1 VANFINTQPYIKM
14 SKILIVAEVKNGEI
28 KKNTLELLSF
38 AKSQGLETDAVLSGS
53 GIAEQADVLAGQGAS
68 TVYLAD
74 DASLEIYNTEQYT
87 SLVTDAVQ
95 QSGATQVWLSSSEL
109 GRDLCPRLAA
119 RHGVGAL
126 SDVTQFEVN
135 ADQITAQRPCMSTKV
150 IQKCQF
156 SKDGLRVI
164 SIRSG
169 FFAAEETSPTTA
181 NTVTLSIP
189 VGHAKIKVKEVQVE
203 VSDEIELN
211 EASIIVSA
219 GRGVGGTEGCDFVKP
234 LATELGAAFGASRA
248 VCDAGWLPH
257 KHQVGQ
263 TGTMVTPDFYFALGI
278 SGAIQHLAGMSGSKV
293 IVAVN
298 KDPDAPIFKVT
309 DYGIV
314 GDLFKAVPV
323 LREEVA
329 KIKT

>member
-1 VANFINTQPYIKM
+1 M

-38 AKSQGLETDAVLSGS
+38 AKSQGLENEAVLIGS
-53 GIAEQADVLAGQGAS
+53 GVSGQADILAGQGAS
-68 TVYLAD
+68 TVYLGD
-74 DASLEIYNTEQYT
+74 DPSLEIYNTEQYT
-87 SLVTDAVQ
+87 ALVSDAIL
-95 QSGATQVWLSSSEL
+95 QSGATQVWLSSSEM
-109 GRDLCPRLAA
+109 GRDLTPRVAA
-119 RHGVGAL
+119 RQSVGAL
-126 SDVTQFEVN
+126 SDVTQLEISG
-135 ADQITAQRPCMSTKV
+135 DEITVYRPCMSTKV
-150 IQKCQF
+150 IQKCKF

-169 FFAAEETSPTTA
+169 FFTADETSQATA
-181 NTVTLSIP
+181 KTVSLSIP
-189 VGHAKIKVKEVQVE
+189 EGHTKLKVKEVQVE
-203 VSDEIELN
+203 VSDEVELN
-211 EASIIVSA
+211 EASIVVSA

-234 LATELGAAFGASRA
+234 LATDIGAAFGASRA

-293 IVAVN
+293 IIAVN
-298 KDPDAPIFKVT
+298 KDPDAPIFKVA

-323 LREEVA
+323 LREEVQKLKA
-329 KIKT
+329 

>member
-1 VANFINTQPYIKM
+1 MI
-14 SKILIVAEVKNGEI
+14 
-28 KKNTLELLSF
+28 
-38 AKSQGLETDAVLSGS
+38 DAL
-53 GIAEQADVLAGQGAS
+53 
-68 TVYLAD
+68 
-74 DASLEIYNTEQYT
+74 
-87 SLVTDAVQ
+87 Q
-95 QSGATQVWLSSSEL
+95 QSQATQVWLTSSEM
-109 GRDLCPRLAA
+109 GRDLTPRVAA
-119 RHGVGAL
+119 RQGVGAL
-126 SDVTQFEVN
+126 SDVTQLEINV
-135 ADQITAQRPCMSTKV
+135 DEITAFRPCMATKAV
-150 IQKCQF
+150 QKCEF

-169 FFAAEETSPTTA
+169 IFSAEETAPAPA

-189 VGHAKIKVKEVQVE
+189 EGHSQLKVREVQVE
-203 VSDEIELN
+203 ESDEVELN

-219 GRGVGGTEGCDFVKP
+219 GRGVGGVEGCEFVRP
-234 LATELGAAFGASRA
+234 LANELGAAFGASRA

-263 TGTMVTPDFYFALGI
+263 TGTMVNPDFYFALGI

-298 KDPDAPIFKVT
+298 KDPDAPIFKVA

-323 LREEVA
+323 LREEVG
-329 KIKT
+329 KLKG

>member
-1 VANFINTQPYIKM
+1 M

-38 AKSQGLETDAVLSGS
+38 AKSQGLENEAVLIGS
-53 GIAEQADVLAGQGAS
+53 GVSGQADILAGQGAS
-68 TVYLAD
+68 TVYLGD
-74 DASLEIYNTEQYT
+74 DPSLEIYNTEQYT
-87 SLVTDAVQ
+87 ALVSDAIL
-95 QSGATQVWLSSSEL
+95 QSGATQVWLSSSEM
-109 GRDLCPRLAA
+109 GRDLTPRVAA
-119 RHGVGAL
+119 RQSVGAL
-126 SDVTQFEVN
+126 SDVTQLEVSG
-135 ADQITAQRPCMSTKV
+135 DEITAYRPCMSTKV
-150 IQKCQF
+150 IQKCKF

-169 FFAAEETSPTTA
+169 FFTADETSPATA
-181 NTVTLSIP
+181 KTVSLSIP
-189 VGHAKIKVKEVQVE
+189 EGHSKLKVKEVQVE
-203 VSDEIELN
+203 VSDEVELN
-211 EASIIVSA
+211 EARIVVSA

-234 LATELGAAFGASRA
+234 LAADLGAAFGASRA
-248 VCDAGWLPH
+248 VCDAGWLPP

-293 IVAVN
+293 IIAIN
-298 KDPDAPIFKVT
+298 KDPDAPIFKVA

-323 LREEVA
+323 LREEVQKLKA
-329 KIKT
+329 

>member
-1 VANFINTQPYIKM
+1 M

-38 AKSQGLETDAVLSGS
+38 AKSQGLENEAVLIGS
-53 GIAEQADVLAGQGAS
+53 GVSGQADILAGQGAS
-68 TVYLAD
+68 TVYLGD
-74 DASLEIYNTEQYT
+74 DPSLEIYNTEQYT
-87 SLVTDAVQ
+87 ALVSDAIL
-95 QSGATQVWLSSSEL
+95 QSGATQVWLSSSEM
-109 GRDLCPRLAA
+109 GRDLTPRVAA
-119 RHGVGAL
+119 RQSVGAL
-126 SDVTQFEVN
+126 SDVTQLEISGEE
-135 ADQITAQRPCMSTKV
+135 ITAYRPCMSTKV
-150 IQKCQF
+150 IQKCKF

-169 FFAAEETSPTTA
+169 FFTADETSPATA
-181 NTVTLSIP
+181 KTVSLSIP
-189 VGHAKIKVKEVQVE
+189 EGHSKLKVKEVQVE
-203 VSDEIELN
+203 VSDEVELN
-211 EASIIVSA
+211 EARIVVSA

-234 LATELGAAFGASRA
+234 LATDLGAAFGASRA

-293 IVAVN
+293 IIAVN
-298 KDPDAPIFKVT
+298 KDPDAPIFKVA

-323 LREEVA
+323 LREEVQ
-329 KIKT
+329 KLKT

>member
-1 VANFINTQPYIKM
+1 M

-38 AKSQGLETDAVLSGS
+38 AKSQGLENEAVLIGS
-53 GIAEQADVLAGQGAS
+53 GVSGQADILAGQGAS
-68 TVYLAD
+68 TVYLGD
-74 DASLEIYNTEQYT
+74 DPSLEIYNTEQYT
-87 SLVTDAVQ
+87 ALVSDAIL
-95 QSGATQVWLSSSEL
+95 QSSATQVWLSSSEL
-109 GRDLCPRLAA
+109 GRDLTPRVAA
-119 RHGVGAL
+119 RQSVGAL
-126 SDVTQFEVN
+126 SDVTQLEISG
-135 ADQITAQRPCMSTKV
+135 DEITAYRPCMSTKV
-150 IQKCQF
+150 IQKCKF

-169 FFAAEETSPTTA
+169 FFTADETSPATA
-181 NTVTLSIP
+181 KTVSLSIP
-189 VGHAKIKVKEVQVE
+189 EGHSKLKVKEVQVE
-203 VSDEIELN
+203 VSDEVELN
-211 EASIIVSA
+211 EARIVVSA

-234 LATELGAAFGASRA
+234 LATDLGAAFGASRA

-293 IVAVN
+293 IIAVN
-298 KDPDAPIFKVT
+298 KDPDAPIFKVA

-323 LREEVA
+323 LREEVQKLKA
-329 KIKT
+329 

>member
-1 VANFINTQPYIKM
+1 M

-38 AKSQGLETDAVLSGS
+38 AKSQGLENEAVLIGS
-53 GIAEQADVLAGQGAS
+53 GVSGQADILAGQGAS
-68 TVYLAD
+68 TVYLGD
-74 DASLEIYNTEQYT
+74 DPSLEIYNTEQYT
-87 SLVTDAVQ
+87 ALVSDAIL
-95 QSGATQVWLSSSEL
+95 QSGATQVWLSSSEM
-109 GRDLCPRLAA
+109 GRDLTPRVAA
-119 RHGVGAL
+119 RQSVGAL
-126 SDVTQFEVN
+126 SDVTQLEISG
-135 ADQITAQRPCMSTKV
+135 DEITAYRPCMSTKV
-150 IQKCQF
+150 IQKCKF

-169 FFAAEETSPTTA
+169 FFTADETSPATA
-181 NTVTLSIP
+181 KTVSLSIP
-189 VGHAKIKVKEVQVE
+189 EGHSKLKVKEVQVE
-203 VSDEIELN
+203 VSDEVELN
-211 EASIIVSA
+211 EARIVVSA

-234 LATELGAAFGASRA
+234 LAADLGAAFGASRA

-293 IVAVN
+293 IIAVN
-298 KDPDAPIFKVT
+298 KDPDAPIFKVA

-323 LREEVA
+323 LREEVQKLKA
-329 KIKT
+329 

>member
-1 VANFINTQPYIKM
+1 MT
-14 SKILIVAEVKNGEI
+14 KILIIAEVKNGEI

-38 AKSQGLETDAVLSGS
+38 AKSQGIESDAVLSGS
-53 GIAEQADVLAGQGAS
+53 GVARQANVLAGQGAS

-74 DASLEIYNTEQYT
+74 DESLEIYNTEQYT
-87 SLVTDAVQ
+87 CLVTDALK

-109 GRDLCPRLAA
+109 GRDLTPRLAA
-119 RHGVGAL
+119 RHNVGAL
-126 SDVTQFEVN
+126 SDVTQLEVN
-135 ADQITAQRPCMSTKV
+135 GDDITAERPCMSTKV
-150 IQKCQF
+150 MQTCQF
-156 SKDGLRVI
+156 SKEGLRII

-169 FFAAEETSPTTA
+169 FFLAEQTSPVEA

-189 VGHAKIKVKEVQVE
+189 EGHTKLKVKEVQFE
-203 VSDEIELN
+203 VSDEVELN
-211 EASIIVSA
+211 EASIIISA
-219 GRGVGGTEGCDFVKP
+219 GRGTGGTEGCDFVKP

-263 TGTMVTPDFYFALGI
+263 TGTMVNPDFYFALGI

-298 KDPDAPIFKVT
+298 KDPDAPIFKVA

-323 LREEVA
+323 FREEIG
-329 KIKT
+329 KIKS

>member
-1 VANFINTQPYIKM
+1 M
-14 SKILIVAEVKNGEI
+14 SKILIIAEVKNGEI

-38 AKSQGLETDAVLSGS
+38 AKSQGFENEAVLIGS
-53 GIAEQADVLAGQGAS
+53 GVSGQADILAGQGTS
-68 TVYLAD
+68 TVYLGD
-74 DASLEIYNTEQYT
+74 DPSLEIYNTEQYT
-87 SLVTDAVQ
+87 ALVSDAIL
-95 QSGATQVWLSSSEL
+95 QSGATQVWLSSSEM
-109 GRDLCPRLAA
+109 GRDLTPRVAA
-119 RHGVGAL
+119 RQSVGAL
-126 SDVTQFEVN
+126 SDVTQLEISG
-135 ADQITAQRPCMSTKV
+135 DEITAYRPCLSTKV
-150 IQKCQF
+150 IQKCKF

-169 FFAAEETSPTTA
+169 FFTADETSPATA
-181 NTVTLSIP
+181 KTVSLSIP
-189 VGHAKIKVKEVQVE
+189 EGHSKLKVKEVQVE
-203 VSDEIELN
+203 VSDEVELN
-211 EASIIVSA
+211 EASIVVSA

-234 LATELGAAFGASRA
+234 LATDLGAAFGASRA

-263 TGTMVTPDFYFALGI
+263 TGTMVTPNFYFALGI

-298 KDPDAPIFKVT
+298 KDPDAPIFKVA

-323 LREEVA
+323 LREEVQKLKA
-329 KIKT
+329 

>member
-1 VANFINTQPYIKM
+1 M

-38 AKSQGLETDAVLSGS
+38 AKAQGLEADTVLNGS
-53 GIAEQADVLAGQGAS
+53 GISGQADVLAGQGAS

-87 SLVTDAVQ
+87 ALVADALQ
-95 QSGATQVWLSSSEL
+95 QSGATQIWLSSSEL
-109 GRDLCPRLAA
+109 GRDLAPRVAA
-119 RHGVGAL
+119 RLGVGAL
-126 SDVTQFEVN
+126 SDVTELEVN
-135 ADQITAQRPCMSTKV
+135 GDEITASRPCLSTKV
-150 IQKCQF
+150 VQKCKF

-169 FFAAEETSPTTA
+169 FFPAEDNTPAAA
-181 NTVTLSIP
+181 NTVSLSIAATHP
-189 VGHAKIKVKEVQVE
+189 QLKVKEVQVE
-203 VSDEIELN
+203 VSDEVELN
-211 EASIIVSA
+211 EASIVVSA

-248 VCDAGWLPH
+248 VCDAGWMPH

-298 KDPDAPIFKVT
+298 KDPDAPIFKVA

-314 GDLFKAVPV
+314 GDLFKAVPAFRDEIGKV
-323 LREEVA
+323 
-329 KIKT
+329 KN

>member
-1 VANFINTQPYIKM
+1 M

-38 AKSQGLETDAVLSGS
+38 AKSQGFENEAVLIGS
-53 GIAEQADVLAGQGAS
+53 GVSGQADILAGQGAS
-68 TVYLAD
+68 TVYLGD
-74 DASLEIYNTEQYT
+74 DPSLEIYNTEQYT
-87 SLVTDAVQ
+87 ALVSDAIL

-109 GRDLCPRLAA
+109 GRNLTPRVAA
-119 RHGVGAL
+119 RQSVGAL
-126 SDVTQFEVN
+126 SDVTQLEISG
-135 ADQITAQRPCMSTKV
+135 DEITAYRPCMSTKV
-150 IQKCQF
+150 IQKCKF

-169 FFAAEETSPTTA
+169 FFTADETSPATA
-181 NTVTLSIP
+181 KTVPLSIP
-189 VGHAKIKVKEVQVE
+189 EGHSKLKVKEVQVE
-203 VSDEIELN
+203 VSDEVELN
-211 EASIIVSA
+211 EARIVVSA

-234 LATELGAAFGASRA
+234 LASDLGAAFGASRA

-293 IVAVN
+293 IIAVN
-298 KDPDAPIFKVT
+298 KDPDAPIFKVA

-323 LREEVA
+323 LREEA
-329 KIKT
+329 QKLKA

>member
-1 VANFINTQPYIKM
+1 M

-38 AKSQGLETDAVLSGS
+38 VKSQGLENEAVLIGS
-53 GIAEQADVLAGQGAS
+53 GVSGQADILAGQGAS
-68 TVYLAD
+68 TVYLGD
-74 DASLEIYNTEQYT
+74 DPSLEIYNTEQYT
-87 SLVTDAVQ
+87 ALVSDAIL
-95 QSGATQVWLSSSEL
+95 QSGATQVWLSSSEM
-109 GRDLCPRLAA
+109 GRDLTPRVAA
-119 RHGVGAL
+119 RQSVGAL
-126 SDVTQFEVN
+126 SDVTQLEVSG
-135 ADQITAQRPCMSTKV
+135 DEITAYRPCMSTKV
-150 IQKCQF
+150 IQKCKF

-169 FFAAEETSPTTA
+169 FFTADETSPATA
-181 NTVTLSIP
+181 KTVSLSIP
-189 VGHAKIKVKEVQVE
+189 EGHSKLKVKLVQVE
-203 VSDEIELN
+203 VSDEVELN
-211 EASIIVSA
+211 EARIVVSA

-234 LATELGAAFGASRA
+234 LATDLGAAFGASRA

-293 IVAVN
+293 IIAIN
-298 KDPDAPIFKVT
+298 KDPDAPIFKVA

-323 LREEVA
+323 LREEVQKLKA
-329 KIKT
+329 

>member
-1 VANFINTQPYIKM
+1 M

-38 AKSQGLETDAVLSGS
+38 AKSQGLENEAVLIGS
-53 GIAEQADVLAGQGAS
+53 GVSGQADILAGQGAS
-68 TVYLAD
+68 TVYLGD
-74 DASLEIYNTEQYT
+74 DPSLEIYNTEQYT
-87 SLVTDAVQ
+87 ALVSDAIL

-109 GRDLCPRLAA
+109 GRDLTPRVAA
-119 RHGVGAL
+119 RQSVGAL
-126 SDVTQFEVN
+126 SDVTQLEISG
-135 ADQITAQRPCMSTKV
+135 DEITAYRPCMSTKV
-150 IQKCQF
+150 IQKCKF

-169 FFAAEETSPTTA
+169 FFTADETSPATA
-181 NTVTLSIP
+181 KTVSLSIP
-189 VGHAKIKVKEVQVE
+189 EGHSKLKVKEVQVE
-203 VSDEIELN
+203 VSDEVELN
-211 EASIIVSA
+211 EASIVVSA

-234 LATELGAAFGASRA
+234 LATDLGAAFGASRA

-263 TGTMVTPDFYFALGI
+263 TGTTVTPDFYLALGI

-293 IVAVN
+293 IIAVN
-298 KDPDAPIFKVT
+298 KDPDAPIFKVA

-323 LREEVA
+323 LREEVQKLKA
-329 KIKT
+329 

>member
-1 VANFINTQPYIKM
+1 M

-38 AKSQGLETDAVLSGS
+38 AKSQGLENEAVLIGS
-53 GIAEQADVLAGQGAS
+53 GVSGQADILAGQGAS
-68 TVYLAD
+68 TVYLGD
-74 DASLEIYNTEQYT
+74 DPSLEIYNTEQYT
-87 SLVTDAVQ
+87 ALVSDAIL
-95 QSGATQVWLSSSEL
+95 QSSATQVWLSSSEM
-109 GRDLCPRLAA
+109 GRDLTPRVAA
-119 RHGVGAL
+119 RQSVGAL
-126 SDVTQFEVN
+126 SDVTQLEISG
-135 ADQITAQRPCMSTKV
+135 DEITAYRPCMSTKV
-150 IQKCQF
+150 IQKCKF

-169 FFAAEETSPTTA
+169 FFTADETSPATA
-181 NTVTLSIP
+181 KTVSLSIP
-189 VGHAKIKVKEVQVE
+189 EGHSKLKVKEVQVE
-203 VSDEIELN
+203 VSDEVELN
-211 EASIIVSA
+211 EARIVVSA

-234 LATELGAAFGASRA
+234 LATDLGAAFGASRA

-293 IVAVN
+293 IIAVN
-298 KDPDAPIFKVT
+298 KDPDAPIFKVA

-323 LREEVA
+323 LREEVQKLKA
-329 KIKT
+329 

>member
-1 VANFINTQPYIKM
+1 M

-38 AKSQGLETDAVLSGS
+38 AKSQGLENEAVLIGS
-53 GIAEQADVLAGQGAS
+53 GVSGQADILAGQGAS
-68 TVYLAD
+68 TVYLGD
-74 DASLEIYNTEQYT
+74 DPSLEIYNTEQYT
-87 SLVTDAVQ
+87 ALVSDAIL
-95 QSGATQVWLSSSEL
+95 QSSATQVWLSSSEL
-109 GRDLCPRLAA
+109 GRDLTPRVAA
-119 RHGVGAL
+119 RQSVGAL
-126 SDVTQFEVN
+126 SDVTQLEISG
-135 ADQITAQRPCMSTKV
+135 DEITAYRPCMSTKV
-150 IQKCQF
+150 IQKCKF

-169 FFAAEETSPTTA
+169 FFTADETSPATA
-181 NTVTLSIP
+181 KTVSLSIP
-189 VGHAKIKVKEVQVE
+189 EGHSKLKVKEVQVE
-203 VSDEIELN
+203 VSDEVELN
-211 EASIIVSA
+211 EARIVVSA
-219 GRGVGGTEGCDFVKP
+219 GRGVGGTEGCEFVKP
-234 LATELGAAFGASRA
+234 LAKDLGAAFGASRA

-293 IVAVN
+293 IIAVN
-298 KDPDAPIFKVT
+298 KDPDAPIFKVA

-323 LREEVA
+323 LREEVQKLKA
-329 KIKT
+329 

>member
-1 VANFINTQPYIKM
+1 M

-38 AKSQGLETDAVLSGS
+38 AKSQGLENEAVLIGS
-53 GIAEQADVLAGQGAS
+53 GVSGQADILAGQGAS
-68 TVYLAD
+68 TIYLGD
-74 DASLEIYNTEQYT
+74 DPSLEIYNTEQYT
-87 SLVTDAVQ
+87 ALVSDAIL
-95 QSGATQVWLSSSEL
+95 QSSATQVWLSSSEM
-109 GRDLCPRLAA
+109 GRDLTPRVAA
-119 RHGVGAL
+119 RQSVGAL
-126 SDVTQFEVN
+126 SDVTQLEVSG
-135 ADQITAQRPCMSTKV
+135 DEITAYRPCMSTKV
-150 IQKCQF
+150 IQKCKF
-156 SKDGLRVI
+156 SKEGLRVI

-169 FFAAEETSPTTA
+169 FFTADETSPATA
-181 NTVTLSIP
+181 KTVSLSIP
-189 VGHAKIKVKEVQVE
+189 EGHSKLKVKEVQVE
-203 VSDEIELN
+203 VSDEVELN
-211 EASIIVSA
+211 EARIVVSA

-234 LATELGAAFGASRA
+234 LATDLGAAFGASRA

-293 IVAVN
+293 IIAVN
-298 KDPDAPIFKVT
+298 KDPDAPIFKVA

-323 LREEVA
+323 LREEVQKLKA
-329 KIKT
+329 

>member
-1 VANFINTQPYIKM
+1 M

-38 AKSQGLETDAVLSGS
+38 AKSQGLENEAVLIGS
-53 GIAEQADVLAGQGAS
+53 GVSGQADILAGQGAS
-68 TVYLAD
+68 TVYLGD
-74 DASLEIYNTEQYT
+74 DPSLEIYNTEQYT
-87 SLVTDAVQ
+87 ALVSDAIL
-95 QSGATQVWLSSSEL
+95 QSSATQVWLSSSEL
-109 GRDLCPRLAA
+109 GRDLTPRVAA
-119 RHGVGAL
+119 RQSVGAL
-126 SDVTQFEVN
+126 SDVTQLEISG
-135 ADQITAQRPCMSTKV
+135 DEITAYRPCMSTKV
-150 IQKCQF
+150 IQKCKF

-169 FFAAEETSPTTA
+169 FFTADETSPATA
-181 NTVTLSIP
+181 KTVSLSIP
-189 VGHAKIKVKEVQVE
+189 EGHSKLKVKEVQVE
-203 VSDEIELN
+203 VNDEVELN
-211 EASIIVSA
+211 EARIVVSA

-234 LATELGAAFGASRA
+234 LASDLGAAFGASRA

-293 IVAVN
+293 IIAVN
-298 KDPDAPIFKVT
+298 KDPDAPIFKVA

-323 LREEVA
+323 LREEVQKLKA
-329 KIKT
+329 

>member
-1 VANFINTQPYIKM
+1 M
-14 SKILIVAEVKNGEI
+14 SKILIVAEVKNSEI

-38 AKSQGLETDAVLSGS
+38 GKSQGLENEAVLIGS
-53 GIAEQADVLAGQGAS
+53 GVSGQADILAGQGAS
-68 TVYLAD
+68 TVYLGD
-74 DASLEIYNTEQYT
+74 DPSLEIYNTEQYT
-87 SLVTDAVQ
+87 ALVSDAIL
-95 QSGATQVWLSSSEL
+95 QSGATQVWLSSSEM
-109 GRDLCPRLAA
+109 GRDLTPRVAA
-119 RHGVGAL
+119 RQSVGAL
-126 SDVTQFEVN
+126 SDVTQLEISG
-135 ADQITAQRPCMSTKV
+135 DEITAYRPCMSTKV
-150 IQKCQF
+150 IQKCKF

-169 FFAAEETSPTTA
+169 FFTADETSPATA
-181 NTVTLSIP
+181 KTVSLSIP
-189 VGHAKIKVKEVQVE
+189 EGHSKLKVKEVQVE
-203 VSDEIELN
+203 VSDEVELN
-211 EASIIVSA
+211 EARIVVSA

-234 LATELGAAFGASRA
+234 LATDIGAAFGASRA

-293 IVAVN
+293 IIAVN
-298 KDPDAPIFKVT
+298 KDPDAPIFKVA

-323 LREEVA
+323 LREEVQKLKA
-329 KIKT
+329 

>member
-1 VANFINTQPYIKM
+1 M

-38 AKSQGLETDAVLSGS
+38 AKSQGIESDAVLSGS
-53 GIAEQADVLAGQGAS
+53 GVARQANVLAGQGAS

-74 DASLEIYNTEQYT
+74 DESLEIYNTEQYT
-87 SLVTDAVQ
+87 CLVTDALK

-109 GRDLCPRLAA
+109 GRDLTPRLAA
-119 RHGVGAL
+119 RHNVGAL
-126 SDVTQFEVN
+126 SDVTQLEVN
-135 ADQITAQRPCMSTKV
+135 GDDITAERPCMSTKV
-150 IQKCQF
+150 MQTCQF
-156 SKDGLRVI
+156 SKEGLRII

-169 FFAAEETSPTTA
+169 FFLAEQTSPVEA

-189 VGHAKIKVKEVQVE
+189 EGHTKLKVKEVQVE
-203 VSDEIELN
+203 VNDEVELN
-211 EASIIVSA
+211 EASIIISA
-219 GRGVGGTEGCDFVKP
+219 GRGTGGTEGCDFVKP

-263 TGTMVTPDFYFALGI
+263 TGTMVNPDFYFALGI

-298 KDPDAPIFKVT
+298 KDPDAPIFKVA

-323 LREEVA
+323 FREEIG
-329 KIKT
+329 KIKS

>member
-1 VANFINTQPYIKM
+1 M

-38 AKSQGLETDAVLSGS
+38 AKSQGLENEAVLIGS
-53 GIAEQADVLAGQGAS
+53 GVSGQADILAGQGAS
-68 TVYLAD
+68 TVYLGD
-74 DASLEIYNTEQYT
+74 DPSLEIYNTEQYT
-87 SLVTDAVQ
+87 ALVSDAIL
-95 QSGATQVWLSSSEL
+95 QSGATQVWLSSSEM
-109 GRDLCPRLAA
+109 GRDLTPRVAA
-119 RHGVGAL
+119 RQSVGAL
-126 SDVTQFEVN
+126 SDVTQLEVSG
-135 ADQITAQRPCMSTKV
+135 DEITAYRPCMSTKV
-150 IQKCQF
+150 IQKCKF

-169 FFAAEETSPTTA
+169 FFTADETSPATA
-181 NTVTLSIP
+181 KTVSLSIP
-189 VGHAKIKVKEVQVE
+189 EGHSKLKVKEVQVE
-203 VSDEIELN
+203 VSDEVELN
-211 EASIIVSA
+211 EASIVVSA

-234 LATELGAAFGASRA
+234 LATDLGAAFGASRA

-293 IVAVN
+293 IIAVN
-298 KDPDAPIFKVT
+298 KDPDAPIFKVA

-323 LREEVA
+323 LREEVQ
-329 KIKT
+329 KLKS

>member
-1 VANFINTQPYIKM
+1 M

-38 AKSQGLETDAVLSGS
+38 AKSQGLENEAVLIGS
-53 GIAEQADVLAGQGAS
+53 GVSGQADILAGQGAS
-68 TVYLAD
+68 TVYLGD
-74 DASLEIYNTEQYT
+74 DSSLEIYNTEQYT
-87 SLVTDAVQ
+87 ALVSDAIL
-95 QSGATQVWLSSSEL
+95 QSGATQVWLSSSEM
-109 GRDLCPRLAA
+109 GRDLTPRVAA
-119 RHGVGAL
+119 RQSVGAL
-126 SDVTQFEVN
+126 SDVTQLEISG
-135 ADQITAQRPCMSTKV
+135 DEITAYRPCMSTKV
-150 IQKCQF
+150 IQKCKF

-169 FFAAEETSPTTA
+169 FFTADETSPATA
-181 NTVTLSIP
+181 KTVSLSIP
-189 VGHAKIKVKEVQVE
+189 EGHSKLKVKQVQVE
-203 VSDEIELN
+203 VSDEVELN
-211 EASIIVSA
+211 EASIVVSA

-234 LATELGAAFGASRA
+234 LATDIGAAFGASRA

-293 IVAVN
+293 IIAVN
-298 KDPDAPIFKVT
+298 KDPDAPIFKVA

-323 LREEVA
+323 LREEVQKLKA
-329 KIKT
+329 

>member
-1 VANFINTQPYIKM
+1 M

-38 AKSQGLETDAVLSGS
+38 AKSQGLENEAVLIGS
-53 GIAEQADVLAGQGAS
+53 GVSGQADILAGQGAS
-68 TVYLAD
+68 TVYLGD
-74 DASLEIYNTEQYT
+74 DPSLEIYNTEQYT
-87 SLVTDAVQ
+87 ALVSDAIL
-95 QSGATQVWLSSSEL
+95 QSGATQVWLSSSEM
-109 GRDLCPRLAA
+109 GRDLTPRVAA
-119 RHGVGAL
+119 RQSVGAL
-126 SDVTQFEVN
+126 SDVTQLEISG
-135 ADQITAQRPCMSTKV
+135 DEITAYRPCMSTKV
-150 IQKCQF
+150 IQKCKF

-169 FFAAEETSPTTA
+169 FFTADEASPATTK
-181 NTVTLSIP
+181 TVSLSIP
-189 VGHAKIKVKEVQVE
+189 EGHSKLKVKEVQVE
-203 VSDEIELN
+203 VSDEVELN
-211 EASIIVSA
+211 EASIVVSA

-234 LATELGAAFGASRA
+234 LATDLGAAFGASRA

-293 IVAVN
+293 IIAVN
-298 KDPDAPIFKVT
+298 KDPDAPIFKVA

-323 LREEVA
+323 LREEVQKLKA
-329 KIKT
+329 

>member
-1 VANFINTQPYIKM
+1 M

-38 AKSQGLETDAVLSGS
+38 AKSQGLENEAVLIGS
-53 GIAEQADVLAGQGAS
+53 GVSGQADILAGQGAS
-68 TVYLAD
+68 TVYLGD
-74 DASLEIYNTEQYT
+74 DPSLEIYNTEQYT
-87 SLVTDAVQ
+87 ALVSDAIL
-95 QSGATQVWLSSSEL
+95 QSGATQVWLSSSEM
-109 GRDLCPRLAA
+109 GRDLTPRVAA
-119 RHGVGAL
+119 RQSVGAL
-126 SDVTQFEVN
+126 SDVTQLEVSG
-135 ADQITAQRPCMSTKV
+135 DEITAYRPCMSTKV
-150 IQKCQF
+150 IQKCKF

-169 FFAAEETSPTTA
+169 FFTADETSPATA
-181 NTVTLSIP
+181 KTVSLSIP
-189 VGHAKIKVKEVQVE
+189 EGHSKLKVKEVQVE
-203 VSDEIELN
+203 VSDEVELN
-211 EASIIVSA
+211 EARIVVSA

-234 LATELGAAFGASRA
+234 LASDLGAAFGASRA

-293 IVAVN
+293 IIAVN
-298 KDPDAPIFKVT
+298 KDPDAPIFKVA

-323 LREEVA
+323 LREEVQ
-329 KIKT
+329 KLKP

>member
-1 VANFINTQPYIKM
+1 M

-38 AKSQGLETDAVLSGS
+38 AKSQELENEAVLIGS
-53 GIAEQADVLAGQGAS
+53 GVSGQADILAGQGAS
-68 TVYLAD
+68 TVYLGD
-74 DASLEIYNTEQYT
+74 DPSLEIYNTEQYT
-87 SLVTDAVQ
+87 ALVSEAIL
-95 QSGATQVWLSSSEL
+95 QSGATQVWLSSSEM
-109 GRDLCPRLAA
+109 GRDLTPRVAA
-119 RHGVGAL
+119 RQSVGAL
-126 SDVTQFEVN
+126 SDVTQLEVSG
-135 ADQITAQRPCMSTKV
+135 DEITAYRPCMSTKV
-150 IQKCQF
+150 IQKCKF

-169 FFAAEETSPTTA
+169 FFTADETSPATA
-181 NTVTLSIP
+181 KTVSLSIP
-189 VGHAKIKVKEVQVE
+189 EGHSKLKVKEVQVE
-203 VSDEIELN
+203 VSDEVELN
-211 EASIIVSA
+211 EASIVVSA

-234 LATELGAAFGASRA
+234 LATDLGAAFGASRA

-293 IVAVN
+293 IIAVN
-298 KDPDAPIFKVT
+298 KDPDAPIFKVA

-323 LREEVA
+323 LREEVQKLKA
-329 KIKT
+329 

>member
-1 VANFINTQPYIKM
+1 M

-38 AKSQGLETDAVLSGS
+38 AKSQGFENEAVLIGS
-53 GIAEQADVLAGQGAS
+53 GVSGQADILAGQGAS
-68 TVYLAD
+68 TVYLGD
-74 DASLEIYNTEQYT
+74 DPSLEIYNTEQYT
-87 SLVTDAVQ
+87 ALVSDAIL

-109 GRDLCPRLAA
+109 GRDLTPRVAA
-119 RHGVGAL
+119 RQSVGAL
-126 SDVTQFEVN
+126 SDVTQLEVSG
-135 ADQITAQRPCMSTKV
+135 DEITAYRPCMSTKV
-150 IQKCQF
+150 IQKCKF

-169 FFAAEETSPTTA
+169 FFTADETSPATA
-181 NTVTLSIP
+181 KTVSLSIP
-189 VGHAKIKVKEVQVE
+189 EGHSKLKVKEVQVE
-203 VSDEIELN
+203 VSDEVELN
-211 EASIIVSA
+211 EARIVVSA

-234 LATELGAAFGASRA
+234 LASDLGAAFGASRA

-293 IVAVN
+293 IIAVN
-298 KDPDAPIFKVT
+298 KDPDAPIFKVA

-323 LREEVA
+323 LREEVQKLKA
-329 KIKT
+329 

>member
-1 VANFINTQPYIKM
+1 M

-38 AKSQGLETDAVLSGS
+38 AKSQGLENEAVLIGS
-53 GIAEQADVLAGQGAS
+53 GVSGQADILAGQGAS
-68 TVYLAD
+68 TVYLGD
-74 DASLEIYNTEQYT
+74 DPSLEIYNTEQYT
-87 SLVTDAVQ
+87 ALVSDAIL
-95 QSGATQVWLSSSEL
+95 QSDATQVWLSSSEL
-109 GRDLCPRLAA
+109 GRDLTPRVAA
-119 RHGVGAL
+119 RQSVGAL
-126 SDVTQFEVN
+126 SDVTQLEVSG
-135 ADQITAQRPCMSTKV
+135 DEITAYRPCMSTKV
-150 IQKCQF
+150 IQKCKF

-169 FFAAEETSPTTA
+169 FFTADETSPATA
-181 NTVTLSIP
+181 KTVSLSIP
-189 VGHAKIKVKEVQVE
+189 EGHSKLKVKEVQVE
-203 VSDEIELN
+203 VSDEVELN
-211 EASIIVSA
+211 EARIVVSA

-234 LATELGAAFGASRA
+234 LASDLGAAFGASRA

-293 IVAVN
+293 IIAVN
-298 KDPDAPIFKVT
+298 KDPDAPIFKVA

-323 LREEVA
+323 LREEVQKLKA
-329 KIKT
+329 

>member
-1 VANFINTQPYIKM
+1 M

-38 AKSQGLETDAVLSGS
+38 AKSQELENEAVLIGS
-53 GIAEQADVLAGQGAS
+53 GVSGQADILAGQGAS
-68 TVYLAD
+68 TVYLGD
-74 DASLEIYNTEQYT
+74 DPSLEIYNTEQYT
-87 SLVTDAVQ
+87 ALVSDAIL

-109 GRDLCPRLAA
+109 GRDLTPRVAA
-119 RHGVGAL
+119 RQSVGAL
-126 SDVTQFEVN
+126 SDVTQLEVSG
-135 ADQITAQRPCMSTKV
+135 DEITAYRPCMSTKV
-150 IQKCQF
+150 IQKCKF

-169 FFAAEETSPTTA
+169 FFTADETSPATA
-181 NTVTLSIP
+181 KTVSLSIP
-189 VGHAKIKVKEVQVE
+189 EGHSKLKVKEVQVE
-203 VSDEIELN
+203 VSDEVELN
-211 EASIIVSA
+211 EARIVVSA

-234 LATELGAAFGASRA
+234 LATDLGAAFGASRA

-293 IVAVN
+293 IIAIN
-298 KDPDAPIFKVT
+298 KDPDAPIFKVA

-323 LREEVA
+323 LREEVQKLKA
-329 KIKT
+329 

>member
-1 VANFINTQPYIKM
+1 M

-38 AKSQGLETDAVLSGS
+38 AKSQGLENEAVLIGS
-53 GIAEQADVLAGQGAS
+53 GVSGQADILAGQGAS
-68 TVYLAD
+68 TVYLGD
-74 DASLEIYNTEQYT
+74 DPSLEIYNTEQYT
-87 SLVTDAVQ
+87 ALVSDAIL
-95 QSGATQVWLSSSEL
+95 QSGATQVWLSSSEM
-109 GRDLCPRLAA
+109 GRDLTPRVAA
-119 RHGVGAL
+119 RQSVGAL
-126 SDVTQFEVN
+126 SDVTQLEISG
-135 ADQITAQRPCMSTKV
+135 DEITAYRPCMSTKV
-150 IQKCQF
+150 IQKCKF

-169 FFAAEETSPTTA
+169 FFTADETSTA
-181 NTVTLSIP
+181 TAKTVSLSIP
-189 VGHAKIKVKEVQVE
+189 EGHSKLKVKEVQVE
-203 VSDEIELN
+203 VSDEVELN
-211 EASIIVSA
+211 EASIVVSA

-234 LATELGAAFGASRA
+234 LATDLGAAFGASRA

-293 IVAVN
+293 IIAVN
-298 KDPDAPIFKVT
+298 KDPDAPIFKVA

-323 LREEVA
+323 LREEVQKLKA
-329 KIKT
+329 

>member
-1 VANFINTQPYIKM
+1 M

-38 AKSQGLETDAVLSGS
+38 AKSQGLENEAVLIGS
-53 GIAEQADVLAGQGAS
+53 GVSGQADILAGQGAS
-68 TVYLAD
+68 TVYLGD
-74 DASLEIYNTEQYT
+74 DPSLEIYNTEQYT
-87 SLVTDAVQ
+87 ALVSDAIL
-95 QSGATQVWLSSSEL
+95 QSGATQVWLSSSEM
-109 GRDLCPRLAA
+109 GRDLTPRVAA
-119 RHGVGAL
+119 RQSVGAL
-126 SDVTQFEVN
+126 SDVTQLEISG
-135 ADQITAQRPCMSTKV
+135 DEITAYRPCMSTKV
-150 IQKCQF
+150 IQKCKF

-169 FFAAEETSPTTA
+169 FFTADETSPATA
-181 NTVTLSIP
+181 KTVSLSIP
-189 VGHAKIKVKEVQVE
+189 EGHSKLKVKEVQVE
-203 VSDEIELN
+203 VSDEVELN
-211 EASIIVSA
+211 EARIVVSA

-234 LATELGAAFGASRA
+234 LATDLGAAFGASRA

-293 IVAVN
+293 IIAVN
-298 KDPDAPIFKVT
+298 KDPDAPIFKVA

-323 LREEVA
+323 LREEVQKLKA
-329 KIKT
+329 

>member
-1 VANFINTQPYIKM
+1 M
-14 SKILIVAEVKNGEI
+14 SKILIIAEVKNGEI

-38 AKSQGLETDAVLSGS
+38 AKSQGLENEAVLIGS
-53 GIAEQADVLAGQGAS
+53 GVSGQADILAGQGAS
-68 TVYLAD
+68 TVYLGD
-74 DASLEIYNTEQYT
+74 DPSLEIYNTEQYT
-87 SLVTDAVQ
+87 ALVSDAIL

-109 GRDLCPRLAA
+109 GRDLTPRVAA
-119 RHGVGAL
+119 RQSVGAL
-126 SDVTQFEVN
+126 SDVTQLEISG
-135 ADQITAQRPCMSTKV
+135 DEITAYRPCMSTKV
-150 IQKCQF
+150 IQKCKF

-169 FFAAEETSPTTA
+169 FFTADETSPATA
-181 NTVTLSIP
+181 KTVSLSIP
-189 VGHAKIKVKEVQVE
+189 EGHSKLKVKEVQVE
-203 VSDEIELN
+203 VSDEVELN
-211 EASIIVSA
+211 EARIVVSA

-234 LATELGAAFGASRA
+234 LASDLGAAFGASRA

-293 IVAVN
+293 IIAVN
-298 KDPDAPIFKVT
+298 KDPDAPIFKVA

-323 LREEVA
+323 LREEVQKLKA
-329 KIKT
+329 

>member
-1 VANFINTQPYIKM
+1 M

-38 AKSQGLETDAVLSGS
+38 AKSQGLENEAVLIGS
-53 GIAEQADVLAGQGAS
+53 GVSGQADILAGQGAS
-68 TVYLAD
+68 TVYLGD
-74 DASLEIYNTEQYT
+74 DPSLEIYNTEQYT
-87 SLVTDAVQ
+87 ALVSDAIL
-95 QSGATQVWLSSSEL
+95 QSGATQVWLSSSEM
-109 GRDLCPRLAA
+109 GRDLTPRVAA
-119 RHGVGAL
+119 RQSVGAL
-126 SDVTQFEVN
+126 SDVTQLEISG
-135 ADQITAQRPCMSTKV
+135 DEITAYRPCMSTKV
-150 IQKCQF
+150 IQKCKF
-156 SKDGLRVI
+156 SNDGLRVI

-169 FFAAEETSPTTA
+169 FFTADETSPATA
-181 NTVTLSIP
+181 KTVSLSIP
-189 VGHAKIKVKEVQVE
+189 EGHSKLKVKEVQVE
-203 VSDEIELN
+203 VSDEVELN
-211 EASIIVSA
+211 EARIVVSA

-234 LATELGAAFGASRA
+234 LATDLGAAFGASRA

-293 IVAVN
+293 IIAVN
-298 KDPDAPIFKVT
+298 KDPDAPIFKVA

-323 LREEVA
+323 LREEVQKLKA
-329 KIKT
+329 

>member
-1 VANFINTQPYIKM
+1 M

-38 AKSQGLETDAVLSGS
+38 AKSQGLENEAVLIGS
-53 GIAEQADVLAGQGAS
+53 GVSGQADILAGQGSS
-68 TVYLAD
+68 TVYLGD
-74 DASLEIYNTEQYT
+74 NPSLEIYNTEQYT
-87 SLVTDAVQ
+87 ALVSDAIL
-95 QSGATQVWLSSSEL
+95 QSGVTQVWLSSSEM
-109 GRDLCPRLAA
+109 GRDLTPRVAA
-119 RHGVGAL
+119 RQSVGAL
-126 SDVTQFEVN
+126 SDVTQLEIRG
-135 ADQITAQRPCMSTKV
+135 DEITAYRPCMSTKV
-150 IQKCQF
+150 IQKCKF

-169 FFAAEETSPTTA
+169 FFTADETSPATA
-181 NTVTLSIP
+181 KTVSLSIP
-189 VGHAKIKVKEVQVE
+189 EGHTKLKVKEVQVE
-203 VSDEIELN
+203 VSDEVELN
-211 EASIIVSA
+211 EASIVVSA

-234 LATELGAAFGASRA
+234 LATDIGAAFGASRA

-298 KDPDAPIFKVT
+298 KDPDAPIFKVA

-323 LREEVA
+323 LREEVQKLKA
-329 KIKT
+329 

>member
-1 VANFINTQPYIKM
+1 M

-38 AKSQGLETDAVLSGS
+38 AKSQGLENEAVLIGS
-53 GIAEQADVLAGQGAS
+53 GVSGQADILAGQGAS
-68 TVYLAD
+68 TVYLGD
-74 DASLEIYNTEQYT
+74 DQSLEIYNTEQYT
-87 SLVTDAVQ
+87 ALVSDAIL
-95 QSGATQVWLSSSEL
+95 QSGATQVWLSSSEM
-109 GRDLCPRLAA
+109 GRDLTPRVAA
-119 RHGVGAL
+119 RQNVGAL
-126 SDVTQFEVN
+126 SDVTQLEISG
-135 ADQITAQRPCMSTKV
+135 DEITAYRPCMSTKV
-150 IQKCQF
+150 IQKCKF
-156 SKDGLRVI
+156 SNDGLRVI

-169 FFAAEETSPTTA
+169 FFTADETSPATA
-181 NTVTLSIP
+181 KTVSLSIP
-189 VGHAKIKVKEVQVE
+189 EGHSKLKVKEVQVE
-203 VSDEIELN
+203 VSDEVELN
-211 EASIIVSA
+211 EASIVVSA

-234 LATELGAAFGASRA
+234 LATDIGAAFGASRA

-298 KDPDAPIFKVT
+298 KDPDAPIFKVA

-323 LREEVA
+323 LREEVQKLKA
-329 KIKT
+329 

>member
-1 VANFINTQPYIKM
+1 M

-38 AKSQGLETDAVLSGS
+38 AKSQGLENEAVLIGS
-53 GIAEQADVLAGQGAS
+53 GVSGQADILAGQGAS
-68 TVYLAD
+68 TVYLGD
-74 DASLEIYNTEQYT
+74 DPSLEIYNTEQYT
-87 SLVTDAVQ
+87 ALVSDAIL
-95 QSGATQVWLSSSEL
+95 QSDATQVWLSSSEL
-109 GRDLCPRLAA
+109 GRDLTPRVAA
-119 RHGVGAL
+119 RQSVGAL
-126 SDVTQFEVN
+126 SDVTQLEVSG
-135 ADQITAQRPCMSTKV
+135 DEITAYRPCMSTKV
-150 IQKCQF
+150 IQKCKF

-169 FFAAEETSPTTA
+169 FFTADETSPATA
-181 NTVTLSIP
+181 KTVSLSIP
-189 VGHAKIKVKEVQVE
+189 EGHSKLKVKEVQVE
-203 VSDEIELN
+203 VSDEVELN
-211 EASIIVSA
+211 EARIVVSA
-219 GRGVGGTEGCDFVKP
+219 GRGVGGTEGCEFVKP
-234 LATELGAAFGASRA
+234 LASDLGAAFGASRA

-293 IVAVN
+293 IIAVN
-298 KDPDAPIFKVT
+298 KDPDAPIFKVA

-323 LREEVA
+323 LREEVQKLKA
-329 KIKT
+329 

>member
-1 VANFINTQPYIKM
+1 M

-38 AKSQGLETDAVLSGS
+38 SKSQGLENEAVLIGS
-53 GIAEQADVLAGQGAS
+53 GVSEQADILAGQGAS
-68 TVYLAD
+68 TVYLGD
-74 DASLEIYNTEQYT
+74 DPSLEIYNTEQYT
-87 SLVTDAVQ
+87 ALVSDAIL
-95 QSGATQVWLSSSEL
+95 QSGATQVWLSSSEM
-109 GRDLCPRLAA
+109 GRDLTPRVAA
-119 RHGVGAL
+119 RQSVGAL
-126 SDVTQFEVN
+126 SDVTQLEIN
-135 ADQITAQRPCMSTKV
+135 GDEITAYRPCMSTKV
-150 IQKCQF
+150 IQKCKF

-169 FFAAEETSPTTA
+169 FFTADETSPATA
-181 NTVTLSIP
+181 KTVSLSIP
-189 VGHAKIKVKEVQVE
+189 EGHSKLKVKEVQVE
-203 VSDEIELN
+203 VSDEVELN
-211 EASIIVSA
+211 EASIVVSA

-234 LATELGAAFGASRA
+234 LATDIGAAFGASRA

-293 IVAVN
+293 IIAVN
-298 KDPDAPIFKVT
+298 KDPDAPIFKVA

-323 LREEVA
+323 LREEVQKLKA
-329 KIKT
+329 